1 MNYVKFHGEKVPIY
15 NTPITNGE
23 IQKFREDHDKFLI
36 KDVRSGTVK
45 LITNALEIK
54 RFRIDFGF
62 RPMVYTTALVL
73 TIFSFLSFKKK
84 VKKMNPLGSGVPLDE
99 FFKSIKSPNGAKAI
113 EL

>member
-1 MNYVKFHGEKVPIY
+1 MNYVAFKGQKLPIF
-15 NTPITNGE
+15 NTPLTNAE
-23 IQKFREDHDKFLI
+23 IQELRDKHDKFLI

-45 LITNALEIK
+45 LVSNSVEIQ

-73 TIFSFLSFKKK
+73 SIYFFLTFKKK
-84 VKKMNPLGSGVPLDE
+84 VKKMNPFGSGEPWEE
-99 FFKSIKSPNGAKAI
+99 FYRTVKSPNGAKAI